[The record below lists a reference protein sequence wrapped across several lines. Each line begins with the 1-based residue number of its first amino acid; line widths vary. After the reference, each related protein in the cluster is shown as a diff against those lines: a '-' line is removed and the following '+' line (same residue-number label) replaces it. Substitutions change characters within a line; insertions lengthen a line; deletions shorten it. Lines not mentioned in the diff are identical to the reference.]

1 MTHFGLKT
9 FLLPILLATLA
20 ISQTPDPHSVP
31 VIDGGLGPCTADFT
45 INDSAAKPVYAAKI
59 NVHIAYG
66 FASVRKL
73 DLEVSTN
80 ADGKA
85 RFTGL
90 PNRVK
95 RGLFFEATESDRT
108 ASAFD
113 DPSSTCQAQFTLV
126 LRKSTDPKP

>member
-1 MTHFGLKT
+1 MNPTRTLLVLT
-9 FLLPILLATLA
+9 VLIFLASSNA
-20 ISQTPDPHSVP
+20 QTPDPHSIP

-59 NVHIAYG
+59 SVHIAYG

-113 DPSSTCQAQFTLV
+113 DPSATCQAQFTLA
-126 LRKSTDPKP
+126 LQKRSQ